1 MAAATK
7 NQPPPQAP
15 AAATTVDPKF
25 EWAEKAGS
33 YVLRLTLPGF
43 KKADFRVQV
52 DGAGRL
58 TVRSSRPAAAGPGS
72 LHKVFQLPS
81 TANLDEIAGRF
92 EAGVLTLTVHKRAS
106 SLAPAPTSIEEIKR
120 KPDVGKETKANEEE
134 IHKEDALKKAA
145 MDEATKKAQ
154 QQKQKQQEEEEKAKS
169 RKQEQQKPTLPPAP
183 VKKEEVKPKEPQAAM
198 APPPPVKKEEEMK
211 PKAPQA
217 AAATPP
223 PEKSAP
229 KPEAATGADKAK
241 PTVAHESLAE
251 TVRRPG
257 EKEQHDKQVKAE
269 QEKKAL
275 AVSGWKERSMGELK
289 GLMDMKWAEGL
300 TDMKWADGV
309 VEAARNNKEVVAV
322 SIAAFSLGFLV
333 SQKLFRK

>member
-7 NQPPPQAP
+7 NKNQPPPPAPAPAP
-15 AAATTVDPKF
+15 AAKF

-33 YVLRLTLPGF
+33 YVLRLTLPAGF
-43 KKADFRVQV
+43 NKDDFRVQV

-58 TVRSSRPAAAGPGS
+58 TVRGSRPAAAGRGS

-92 EAGVLTLTVHKRAS
+92 QAGVLTLTIPKRAAP
-106 SLAPAPTSIEEIKR
+106 LAPAPTSIEEIKR
-120 KPDVGKETKANEEE
+120 KLDVGKETKANEE
-134 IHKEDALKKAA
+134 DALKKAA
-145 MDEATKKAQ
+145 MDKKAQ
-154 QQKQKQQEEEEKAKS
+154 QQNQHEEEEKAKS
-169 RKQEQQKPTLPPAP
+169 QKQEQQKPPAP
-183 VKKEEVKPKEPQAAM
+183 VKKEEVKPKAPQLT
-198 APPPPVKKEEEMK
+198 PVKKEEEMK

-223 PEKSAP
+223 PEKSPP
-229 KPEAATGADKAK
+229 KPECADKAK

-251 TVRRPG
+251 TVSRPS
-257 EKEQHDKQVKAE
+257 EVEQRDKQVKAE
-269 QEKKAL
+269 REKKAL
-275 AVSGWKERSMGELK
+275 AVSGWKEGSMRGFK
-289 GLMDMKWAEGL
+289 GL

-309 VEAARNNKEVVAV
+309 VEAARNNKEAVAV
-322 SIAAFSLGFLV
+322 GITAFSIGFLV